1 MEYYFVCKYINV
13 CFIGHRK
20 IMVTQSLTDRLTALV
35 SDLIKSG
42 VQNFIFGSHSQ
53 FNDLCYKIVSKLQKQ
68 YPFIKRI
75 HYCLAYENYASA
87 GINNLYEHE
96 IDCESAINAGKSA
109 YIVRNKMMIDD
120 SDLCVFY
127 YNENYQPL
135 QQIKSQYG
143 LTTHQSRSGTAIA
156 FQYARRNN
164 RVIVNLK

>member
-1 MEYYFVCKYINV
+1 
-13 CFIGHRK
+13 
-20 IMVTQSLTDRLTALV
+20 MVTQSLTDRLTALV

-53 FNDLCYKIVSKLQKQ
+53 FNDLCYEIVSKLQKQ

-127 YNENYQPL
+127 YDENYKPPRRKNGKRDLFDYQP
-135 QQIKSQYG
+135 K
-143 LTTHQSRSGTAIA
+143 SGTAVA
-156 FQYARRNN
+156 HDYA
-164 RVIVNLK
+164 VKKGKSIMNLYTNESG

>member
-1 MEYYFVCKYINV
+1 MCKYENV

-42 VQNFIFGSHSQ
+42 VQNFIFGSHSR
-53 FNDLCYKIVSKLQKQ
+53 FNDLCYEIVSKLQKQ

-96 IDCESAINAGKSA
+96 IDCESAINAGKNA
-109 YIVRNKMMIDD
+109 YIVRNQMMIDD

-127 YNENYQPL
+127 YDENYLPSKQGNSKTNFVSHQP
-135 QQIKSQYG
+135 
-143 LTTHQSRSGTAIA
+143 RSGTAVA
-156 FQYARRNN
+156 FCYSASKNKIN
-164 RVIVNLK
+164 INLFY